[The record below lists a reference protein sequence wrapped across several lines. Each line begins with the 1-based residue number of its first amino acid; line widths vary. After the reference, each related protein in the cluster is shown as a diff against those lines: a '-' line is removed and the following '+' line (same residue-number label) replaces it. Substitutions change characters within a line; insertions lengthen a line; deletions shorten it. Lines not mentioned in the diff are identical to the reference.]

1 MKDLVIATRGSQ
13 LALWQAEHVRA
24 LLQQAEPGLGVSLLV
39 LKTSGDR
46 ITDRPLHEVG
56 GKGLFTKEIEE
67 ALLDGRAQVAVHSM
81 KDVPGQGP
89 PGLLLAAVP
98 AREDPRDAL
107 LCRPGLREQTARA
120 AAGGGPLDGLPEG
133 AAVGTTSLRRVCQ
146 LRRLRPDLRFVPLRG
161 NVDSRLRKLD
171 GDTGELD
178 AVVLAVAGLSRLQHG
193 GRIDAALDIDTCLP
207 AVGQGALALQCR
219 ADDEESRRRLRRLA
233 DPVAEVA
240 VAAERAFLTRL
251 SGSCK
256 TPLAAHGRVEG
267 DRVWL
272 RGLIGAPDGTQVV
285 QDEGWAGAKEGEAA
299 RLGEELAARLL
310 DRGGRELLA
319 AL

>member
-1 MKDLVIATRGSQ
+1 MNDVVIATRGSQ

-39 LKTSGDR
+39 LKTTGDR

-81 KDVPGQGP
+81 KDMPGQGP
-89 PGLLLAAVP
+89 PGLVLAAVP

-107 LCRPGLREQTARA
+107 LCRPGLREATARA
-120 AAGGGPLDGLPEG
+120 AARGLPLAGLPEG
-133 AAVGTTSLRRVCQ
+133 ATVGTTSLRRVCQ
-146 LRRLRPDLRFVPLRG
+146 LRRLRPDLRFMPLRG

-171 GDTGELD
+171 ADTGELD
-178 AVVLAVAGLSRLQHG
+178 AVVLAVAGLTRLG
-193 GRIDAALDIDTCLP
+193 YAGRIDAVLDIDTSLP

-219 ADDEESRRRLRRLA
+219 ADDEGSLRRLRRLA
-233 DPVAEVA
+233 DPAAEVA
-240 VAAERAFLTRL
+240 VAAERAFLVRL

-256 TPLAAHGRVEG
+256 TPLAAHGRVVGE
-267 DRVWL
+267 RVWL

-285 QDEGWAGAKEGEAA
+285 EDEGWSEARETEA
-299 RLGEELAARLL
+299 ERLGAELAERLL
-310 DRGGRELLA
+310 GRGGRELLA